1 MKFNLNDLVLKI
13 PGRLKGKLPVE
24 FNSFKV
30 DSREIIKGD
39 IFIAIRG
46 SNFDGH
52 DFAKDAIKNGAVGIV
67 VEKEVRVPSHLF
79 QYLVPVTSDF
89 LIALGEYARKIND
102 AKFIGITG
110 SSGKT
115 TTKEMASL
123 ILQEKYNIFK
133 TPGNLNTD
141 LSLPI
146 FMVDALKEKA
156 DFVIVEMGI
165 QKEGDMDKLVR
176 IVEPQISVILNIG
189 ESHVEF
195 LKDRNGVAKEKF
207 KIMNKSE
214 LSILNLDDDLISK
227 LSKNYN
233 IKKFFFGA
241 KKRANLTGKIISF
254 GENNMEVEVSYL
266 GKKYKKIFSF
276 SGFTFFYDMLGAL
289 SIGVN
294 LGLELDESLDLVS
307 NFSPIKGRGE
317 IVMLPKNIRI
327 IDETYNSNPFSLK
340 QSIKKMERHKD
351 FLIVIVGDMLELGEN
366 SPKIHEEAGRTISSV
381 KPDVL
386 IAFGKY
392 AEFLKK
398 GAAVSGLKNI
408 FDFSDKTDVINF
420 LKTIAIPENSIIF
433 IKGSRGMKMEEFVEN
448 IKERFEN
455 GKG

>member
-1 MKFNLNDLVLKI
+1 
-13 PGRLKGKLPVE
+13 
-24 FNSFKV
+24 
-30 DSREIIKGD
+30 
-39 IFIAIRG
+39 
-46 SNFDGH
+46 
-52 DFAKDAIKNGAVGIV
+52 
-67 VEKEVRVPSHLF
+67 
-79 QYLVPVTSDF
+79 
-89 LIALGEYARKIND
+89 
-102 AKFIGITG
+102 
-110 SSGKT
+110 
-115 TTKEMASL
+115 
-123 ILQEKYNIFK
+123 
-133 TPGNLNTD
+133 
-141 LSLPI
+141 
-146 FMVDALKEKA
+146 
-156 DFVIVEMGI
+156 
-165 QKEGDMDKLVR
+165 
-176 IVEPQISVILNIG
+176 
-189 ESHVEF
+189 
-195 LKDRNGVAKEKF
+195 
-207 KIMNKSE
+207 
-214 LSILNLDDDLISK
+214 
-227 LSKNYN
+227 
-233 IKKFFFGA
+233 
-241 KKRANLTGKIISF
+241 
-254 GENNMEVEVSYL
+254 
-266 GKKYKKIFSF
+266 
-276 SGFTFFYDMLGAL
+276 MLGAL

-294 LGLELDESLDLVS
+294 LGLDLDESLDLVS